1 MWGDGEKGFFSA
13 KSGSVV
19 KASSTQAGGVPS
31 TGSLMPLRASMGCCG
46 SVDHTLGSKVLEA
59 SGLNGDGDEGSWGG
73 VGGGELG

>member
-31 TGSLMPLRASMGCCG
+31 TGSLMPPRASMGCCG

-59 SGLNGDGDEGSWGG
+59 SGLNGDGDEGSRGG
-73 VGGGELG
+73 VEGGELG